1 MSNIANKIY
10 DDLFHYLE
18 VEFLGNEDNYNFIL
32 IDQESSFQKI
42 VYNPEGICY
51 IPDPCLD
58 VFFKAIFE
66 NKPERFENFLN
77 SVYFKQKSMEVSNLV
92 FLVGDFNTIGQKYNI
107 NCLRADI
114 ACKGK
119 IKIKTQD
126 EKEEKET
133 LLDIEIQ
140 INWIENLDDYSNQL
154 NIATFF
160 KVGSSCV
167 IMNFT
172 VREKQYNKKEKKEKI
187 YLDTLVIAFI
197 VENESNPSNII
208 NLTKKEVGFFPV
220 ELNEFKFVEIN
231 LFKEWYSIHLRGT
244 SGFYNNKKISKDAK
258 DWIKLICLRAW
269 AKKDKKSF
277 AKYAFPKLSK
287 GQRYSNN
294 KYIEETIIELITG
307 NKTILRYY
315 YEIENYAADLEK
327 QGEKRGEKIGEE
339 RGIKKG
345 IERGIKKGEE
355 RGIKIG
361 EERGKEREKKK
372 VKETQLECAFHLF
385 CFKKNIDKYHFD
397 YKYKM
402 KDILLFFS
410 EKVDLELKND
420 NMADFINALEKKEV
434 IEK

>member
-1 MSNIANKIY
+1 MAKIGKKISE
-10 DDLFHYLE
+10 DIFHYLE
-18 VEFLGNEDNYNFIL
+18 MRSFLNEDEIEFVL
-32 IDQESSFQKI
+32 IDDKSTTIIYK
-42 VYNPEGICY
+42 PEDICY

-58 VFFKAIFE
+58 ANFKAIFV

-77 SVYFKQKSMEVSNLV
+77 SVYFKPKNMEVSNLV

-126 EKEEKET
+126 GKEEKET

-140 INWIENLDDYSNQL
+140 INWIENLDDRLFEYASLLRNSYSNQL
-154 NIATFF
+154 
-160 KVGSSCV
+160 
-167 IMNFT
+167 
-172 VREKQYNKKEKKEKI
+172 REEQHNKKESKKRI

-197 VENESNPSNII
+197 VENESNPSNEI
-208 NLTKKEVGFFPV
+208 NLTKKEVGFSPV
-220 ELNEFKFVEIN
+220 DLNNFKIVEIN
-231 LFKEWYSIHLRGT
+231 LFKEWYSIRLSGT

-277 AKYAFPKLSK
+277 AKYAFPKLPK
-287 GQRYSNN
+287 GQKYSNN
-294 KYIEETIIELITG
+294 KYIEETIIELIMG
-307 NKTILRYY
+307 NRIIMTYY
-315 YEIENYAADLEK
+315 YEIENYSAELEK
-327 QGEKRGEKIGEE
+327 QGEERGEA
-339 RGIKKG
+339 R
-345 IERGIKKGEE
+345 GEE

-361 EERGKEREKKK
+361 EERGIKIGEERGEERGIAIGREMEKKK
-372 VKETQLECAFHLF
+372 VKDTQLESAFYLF

-402 KDILLFFS
+402 EDILLFFV
-410 EKVDLELKND
+410 EKVDLELKDD